1 MHRGCR
7 REVKGDEGEWLL
19 EPWGGWRELMGG
31 LSEGLPMGGCRE
43 GYGGSIC
50 EGKGATPTKG

>member
-1 MHRGCR
+1 MVVGAMKRL
-7 REVKGDEGEWLL
+7 EGAD
-19 EPWGGWRELMGG
+19 GRG